1 MNNHIKNKNAFNDFQ
16 RSGKSKVFMKGGRVS
31 ESDISKLS
39 PLARK
44 IQRVIMSKRGEN
56 DEEKERK
63 IEEKR
68 RRNEERSK
76 KSIEKDLA
84 EQGQISLPKRAP

>member
-1 MNNHIKNKNAFNDFQ
+1 
-16 RSGKSKVFMKGGRVS
+16 
-31 ESDISKLS
+31 
-39 PLARK
+39 
-44 IQRVIMSKRGEN
+44 MSKRGEN